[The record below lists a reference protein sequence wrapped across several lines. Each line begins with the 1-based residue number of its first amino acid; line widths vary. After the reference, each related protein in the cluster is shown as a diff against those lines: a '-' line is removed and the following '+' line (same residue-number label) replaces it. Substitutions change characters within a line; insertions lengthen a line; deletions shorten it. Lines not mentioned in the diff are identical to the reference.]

1 MASYEMFDFLSKT
14 TADSKA
20 LFSTSV
26 IPQHVLTEVGDKNVI
41 IHMGDDGSEER
52 IALDNNA
59 IFRVRLRWDYLKP
72 GDAGTIINQY
82 YSTGLGNGRARS
94 WRWAHPTDGHQ
105 YTVRFDAPLS
115 RAIMPRSG
123 DSSGIHQI
131 AEIVLRVLW
140 QST

>member
-26 IPQHVLTEVGDKNVI
+26 IPQHILTEVGQKNIVI
-41 IHMGDDGSEER
+41 HTGDDGSEER
-52 IALDNNA
+52 IALDSKS
-59 IFRVRLRWDYLKP
+59 IFRVRLKWDYLKP
-72 GDAGTIINQY
+72 GDAGTIVNQY
-82 YSTGLGNGRARS
+82 YSTNLGNGMARS

-105 YTVRFDAPLS
+105 YTVRFDSPLS
-115 RAIMPRSG
+115 RAIMPRAG

-131 AEIVLRVLW
+131 AEITLRILG
-140 QST
+140 QAT